1 MNKRTERLIKKIYEE
16 TYKKVFNKKTIRKA
30 LNANNVEV
38 MLCQLQAS
46 KEYNEFAEEFA
57 KRLTKAGLSKQKGI
71 WRKYYKAAK
80 EKHLTN
86 IPVTYSDY
94 EKLQY
99 KLVVQHNFLMIKSV
113 PEKIKAVYEQKDVQI
128 ILAEVLEGKVA
139 RGAFEKALREHG
151 YKNAKMI
158 ARTEAAKLETK
169 IDETRATS
177 LGSVCYEWRS
187 SKDKRTRKSHMEMDG
202 VIVFWRPDSQK
213 PLLDK
218 MRGNAGEFPN
228 CRCLTL
234 ALLDEKDLNKSMYKV
249 YDYRIDK
256 IVKMNKT
263 ALSNAIKKGGL
274 R

>member
-16 TYKKVFNKKTIRKA
+16 TYKKVFNKRTMRKA
-30 LNANNVEV
+30 LNSNNVDA
-38 MLCQLQAS
+38 MLYQLQAS
-46 KEYNEFAEEFA
+46 KEYNEFAEKFA
-57 KRLTKAGLSKQKGI
+57 KRLAKAGLSKQKGI
-71 WRKYYKAAK
+71 WRKFYKAAQ

-86 IPVTYSDY
+86 IPITYSDY
-94 EKLQY
+94 EKQQY
-99 KLVVQHNFLMIKSV
+99 KKAVQHNFLMIKSV
-113 PEKIKAVYEQKDVQI
+113 PEKIKAVYEQKDVQTVI
-128 ILAEVLEGKVA
+128 AEVLEGNA
-139 RGAFEKALREHG
+139 PRGAFEKALKEHG

-187 SKDKRTRKSHMEMDG
+187 SKDKRTRKSHMAMDG
-202 VIVFWRPDSQK
+202 VIVFWRPDNQK

-218 MRGNAGEFPN
+218 MKGNAGEFPN

-234 ALLDEKDLNKSMYKV
+234 PLLDEKDLTQSTYKV

-256 IVKMNKT
+256 IVKMSKSKLT
-263 ALSNAIKKGGL
+263 EAIKNGGL
-274 R
+274 K